1 MSVAIWC
8 PGDGLGHL
16 TRAVAASHTLGMAP
30 AGVTLLVDD
39 PSAVDTRL
47 SGVHQLD
54 VARLP
59 LEGVEELWVDALP
72 SGRGELT
79 MAALAGVPTVNHL
92 ARRLDWSRYQRL
104 LPADPPR
111 FDRVLVTEPLPDQ
124 QRAWLAARSRSV
136 EDVELHDPPAPP
148 PPADIVD
155 LVRGSWLVV
164 HSGPPS
170 EVEELVA
177 TARDTARVV
186 RTTARVVVIGS
197 GGLDVLPAWPL
208 LGLAARLFTGGGA
221 NTIRQVR
228 LHAPGTPHTAVPF
241 PRRHDDQTARLA
253 RLRTAAAAR

>member
-39 PSAVDTRL
+39 PSAVDRRL
-47 SGVHQLD
+47 TGDHPLD

-79 MAALAGVPTVNHL
+79 MGALAGVSTVNHL
-92 ARRLDWSRYQRL
+92 ARRLDWRRYQRL
-104 LPADPPR
+104 LPAAPPR
-111 FDRVLVTEPLPDQ
+111 FDRVLVTEPLPYQ
-124 QRAWLAARSRSV
+124 QRGWLASRSRSV
-136 EDVELHDPPAPP
+136 EDVELHDPPALP

-164 HSGPPS
+164 HSGPRS

-177 TARDTARVV
+177 TARDTARVA
-186 RTTARVVVIGS
+186 RTTARVVVVG
-197 GGLDVLPAWPL
+197 
-208 LGLAARLFTGGGA
+208 TGGSIPAGDDRRVAGILDHDVGLRAGA
-221 NTIRQVR
+221 RDGQ
-228 LHAPGTPHTAVPF
+228 
-241 PRRHDDQTARLA
+241 DDTDEQEQGDDGAQHHGGPER
-253 RLRTAAAAR
+253 AAAET